1 MLLLIVLQHRR
12 PHSKRGSRFPAK
24 PPLLQIHCLPDL
36 YLPPNT
42 VNAMWARPSNSVFGN
57 RRGFCSLRQRMRPI
71 SDATVNLVS
80 WGSTHSPAMLSMGLY
95 LWEDACH
102 FLFQPILWD
111 FHRDR
116 HWNSCFSISWFSC
129 KWLRG
134 YAGLPCHANAPN
146 PISWPAEAAHH
157 HQLTKLVIMYDEVT
171 EEVVLWK
178 RSSALINLGTL
189 LKSDFQRYVGRS

>member
-1 MLLLIVLQHRR
+1 MLLLIVSQHRR
-12 PHSKRGSRFPAK
+12 PHSKRGSQFPAK
-24 PPLLQIHCLPDL
+24 PPSSKYTAYYQICIYPQIQWMRCERALQIR
-36 YLPPNT
+36 YLGI
-42 VNAMWARPSNSVFGN
+42 SVGFAHWG
-57 RRGFCSLRQRMRPI
+57 RGPI

-102 FLFQPILWD
+102 FLFQPFLWD
-111 FHRDR
+111 FHLER
-116 HWNSCFSISWFSC
+116 HWNSCSSISWFSW

-157 HQLTKLVIMYDEVT
+157 HQLTKPVIMYDEVT

-189 LKSDFQRYVGRS
+189 LNSDFQR